1 MDFSC
6 TICME
11 SYGTNCAIA
20 TIPCG
25 HVFHEAC
32 IERWHIGEKNC
43 AICRKEC
50 KAWEISKLFMSES
63 ESALKHTDICTEYEK
78 KILNLE
84 KEIHDLKADK
94 QKVNFSELNEKN
106 LRLKA
111 ENVRLELG
119 WKECEKK
126 LFTLNGTS
134 LESRMENIKL
144 CTKMIDLKSHE
155 RNVQKSLRDALDR
168 KNKENKE
175 NLIKFHR
182 IKSFLNTK
190 QSQLEKQIAET
201 EKAEGKIKALQE
213 KYLNWVPPYHSPRR
227 NNKRKQQLQDKSATM
242 NPPKNKKKK
251 QPAEESDTPVS
262 TPEDTPTPS
271 RTSRSRSRSSSPSLR
286 FSSLSR
292 SPIRYVQDDSNAGEQ
307 SCSRSSSPSYSRTST
322 QYSPNSPGYTLTSPR
337 RSRFHSSLPIY
348 SGSSTQYS
356 PNSPGYTPTSPRSRS
371 RSSSGSSLRFSSN
384 SSRSSSP
391 SYSNSRTSTGYSP
404 NSPGYTPA
412 SRQYSPASQSYSQD
426 SPQYSPNS
434 SGYSPTTPSYS
445 SDSSDSEDMPTSQTY
460 SPISPAYS
468 PTSHHNTLTSE
479 AYSPSSPSYS
489 PALPEYSPPAISD
502 RSESSDSSDAS
513 EAEWEH
519 FIGTLRGNKKSRWN
533 RKSRLS

>member
-111 ENVRLELG
+111 ENVRLDLG

-190 QSQLEKQIAET
+190 QSQLEKQIAEN

-213 KYLNWVPPYHSPRR
+213 KYLNWVPPYQSPRR

-286 FSSLSR
+286 FSSSSR
-292 SPIRYVQDDSNAGEQ
+292 SPIRYVQDDSNAG
-307 SCSRSSSPSYSRTST
+307 SSSPSYSCTST
-322 QYSPNSPGYTLTSPR
+322 QYSPNSPGYSPTSPR
-337 RSRFHSSLPIY
+337 SRVGSSSPIY

-356 PNSPGYTPTSPRSRS
+356 PNSPGYTTTSPRSRS

-384 SSRSSSP
+384 SSRSSST

-412 SRQYSPASQSYSQD
+412 SPRYSPASQSYSQD

-460 SPISPAYS
+460 SPR
-468 PTSHHNTLTSE
+468 
-479 AYSPSSPSYS
+479 SPSYS